1 MFTSP
6 NPSNIVSQLHMI
18 YSPQYY
24 KPYGSTDRK
33 DCTKL
38 NTVRV
43 PASNTR
49 KGSMCTIIIED
60 ENIIMKTQDQDSSH
74 RSCLEIL
81 YTQSPEEVLRKQQLP
96 VRNVCPGRPAVSR
109 LVIQI

>member
-6 NPSNIVSQLHMI
+6 NPSNIVSQLHTI

-24 KPYGSTDRK
+24 KPYGSTARK
-33 DCTKL
+33 DRTKL

-60 ENIIMKTQDQDSSH
+60 ENIMKAQDQDSSH

-81 YTQSPEEVLRKQQLP
+81 YT
-96 VRNVCPGRPAVSR
+96 
-109 LVIQI
+109 